1 MTELQQSNGQGEVD
15 DVSGG
20 YEENQV
26 VPEERQVTDE
36 PKSHVDSEPNNPE
49 KDIIDLA
56 GDSDD
61 DQSAERQQEPLA
73 SNEKN
78 IAPVDQMTSD
88 GRQTACNESQLGNS
102 YAR

>member
-1 MTELQQSNGQGEVD
+1 MTTREVRKTKL
-15 DVSGG
+15 
-20 YEENQV
+20 
-26 VPEERQVTDE
+26 PEERQVVDE
-36 PKSHVDSEPNNPE
+36 QPPKRKDDSEPHNPE
-49 KDIIDLA
+49 EDIVDLT

-61 DQSAERQQEPLA
+61 DQSAERQQEPGA